1 MKKIISILLILIGT
15 VFLLSPFIKDQII
28 KYYSNSI
35 LEANI
40 SPEILKENNEN
51 TNLEVKFDFS
61 SVKDIDIK
69 SILKE
74 PRNLNSDFVIGT
86 LYIPDLN
93 INLPIMK
100 GLSQSNLM
108 AGAATM
114 KAEQSFGH
122 GNYTLAGHY
131 MKNKNLLFGNLMNI
145 EIGNKVYV
153 SDGKMIYEYEIYDTT
168 VVPDTAMDMLSDNK
182 ANERSKPIISLMT
195 CYHSSKTGKRFF
207 ALGELVDEYPVD

>member
-69 SILKE
+69 SLLK
-74 PRNLNSDFVIGT
+74 GT
-86 LYIPDLN
+86 
-93 INLPIMK
+93 
-100 GLSQSNLM
+100 
-108 AGAATM
+108 
-114 KAEQSFGH
+114 
-122 GNYTLAGHY
+122 
-131 MKNKNLLFGNLMNI
+131 
-145 EIGNKVYV
+145 
-153 SDGKMIYEYEIYDTT
+153 
-168 VVPDTAMDMLSDNK
+168 
-182 ANERSKPIISLMT
+182 SKF
-195 CYHSSKTGKRFF
+195 K
-207 ALGELVDEYPVD
+207 